1 MMVVDPLLAMVLVV
15 ELVLV
20 HLDKL
25 DNLMVEAQVE

>member
-1 MMVVDPLLAMVLVV
+1 MMVVDPLLVLVVVV